1 MCIWFIVGER
11 PYICGACGV
20 QYSQSHSLKSHI
32 INKHDAIMSYYIK
45 EKRTR
50 SPRGLG
56 YLATQPV
63 PGESPVFKM
72 PASPMLH
79 SQFNS
84 NGNGLHFP
92 QVSLPQNMPLKH
104 SPQSKLNIPNNTPSS
119 VPTSPLMSPNSNI
132 HAQQQQLS
140 PSNQPP
146 PQISPQQHLL
156 RPPFPP
162 FQHLLP
168 DGMDM
173 AQKSLE
179 FAKLGLMNFP
189 FYGKPFPSKPSPPFS
204 LNGHSPISP
213 QFSNGLSQHL
223 RQQQQ
228 VEQSMPHSGGNQ
240 QPFQKAHNPSQEIH
254 ENRHNDDD
262 GAIDL
267 SKKGKEEALDLA
279 LSDKKNKCSED
290 GAKCPNCLHLLKL
303 KMLRMNVVRMLSIL
317 VPNLNFEEKGINAE
331 GDSVDDLLRDVIES
345 NIHDEELSE

>member
-1 MCIWFIVGER
+1 MYFSGER

-32 INKHDAIMSYYIK
+32 INKHDSIMSYYIK

-56 YLATQPV
+56 YLATQPI

-72 PASPMLH
+72 PASPMIPNP
-79 SQFNS
+79 FPGNP
-84 NGNGLHFP
+84 NGLH
-92 QVSLPQNMPLKH
+92 LPQTSPSQQLKH
-104 SPQSKLNIPNNTPSS
+104 SPPSHMQNNQSS
-119 VPTSPLMSPNSNI
+119 VPHSPVLSPNYPQSQPQVSPGNQQPQQQ
-132 HAQQQQLS
+132 AQQM
-140 PSNQPP
+140 
-146 PQISPQQHLL
+146 SPQQPLH

-162 FQHLLP
+162 FHPMIP
-168 DGMDM
+168 DGMEM

-189 FYGKPFPSKPSPPFS
+189 FYGKPFHSKPSPPFHM
-204 LNGHSPISP
+204 NGHGQISP
-213 QFSNGLSQHL
+213 QFNNGQILQQS
-223 RQQQQ
+223 RQQPT
-228 VEQSMPHSGGNQ
+228 EQSMQ
-240 QPFQKAHNPSQEIH
+240 QNGVSPQQQYHKTHNPLQEIH
-254 ENRHNDDD
+254 DNRHQDDT

-267 SKKGKEEALDLA
+267 RKKCNEEALDLA
-279 LSDKKNKCSED
+279 VPDKKIKCTED

-345 NIHDEELSE
+345 NIHDEESND